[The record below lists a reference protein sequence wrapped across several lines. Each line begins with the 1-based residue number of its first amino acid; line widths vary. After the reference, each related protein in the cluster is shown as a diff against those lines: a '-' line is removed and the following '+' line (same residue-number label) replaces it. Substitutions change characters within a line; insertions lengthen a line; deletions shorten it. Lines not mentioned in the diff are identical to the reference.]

1 MYLLILKEFFHVPEQ
16 FLSYKYKT
24 DFFFMDIINIK
35 LSDTQIALILEMLKP
50 YTELSMSLSNQY
62 KQQLLQKSM
71 PVRAKKEEN
80 QNPEEN
86 NANN

>member
-1 MYLLILKEFFHVPEQ
+1 
-16 FLSYKYKT
+16 
-24 DFFFMDIINIK
+24 MDIINIK

-71 PVRAKKEEN
+71 PVRAKKVEN
-80 QNPEEN
+80 QNPEDN
-86 NANN
+86 NGNN